1 MFKRYKFFV
10 ASCYGLHRVP
20 AIEKQTKLPRL
31 ITARCK
37 SPQVANQ
44 EIHIKADSV
53 FGIGTAEIILLCS
66 HQITFILTFVRLPEL
81 LKNSYLMGYLLFRI
95 FIIEAVHLNI
105 QFGISCERTVYSV

>member
-20 AIEKQTKLPRL
+20 AIEKQTKLQRL

-66 HQITFILTFVRLPEL
+66 RQITFILTFVRLPEL

-95 FIIEAVHLNI
+95 FITQAVN
-105 QFGISCERTVYSV
+105 